1 MIAILIIIF
10 FRALYQL
17 TIIYNIAILNLRLT
31 AMYILLCYNVIISFV
46 SLDYLLILYAYVVA
60 F

>member
-46 SLDYLLILYAYVVA
+46 SLDSLLILYAYVVV